1 MRVVGPEHPIT
12 LGNLPARVRE
22 LVLDKPAH
30 YTVLAEDGKKLLGFL
45 RYEFSNKGVL
55 CAAGTWVTPE
65 ARSCGLA
72 RELWLYLLRRA
83 RPRAVWVK
91 TVSPGGRALVVSL
104 VREFTRVK
112 WTVVG

>member
-1 MRVVGPEHPIT
+1 MKIVGPDHPIT

-22 LVLDKPAH
+22 FWCSTPAH
-30 YTVLAEDGKKLLGFL
+30 YTVLAVDGRKLLGFL
-45 RYEFSNKGVL
+45 RFDFSPRGVVR
-55 CAAGTWVTPE
+55 ARGTWVAPE
-65 ARSCGLA
+65 ARGAGLA
-72 RELWLYLLRRA
+72 REMWIFLLRKT